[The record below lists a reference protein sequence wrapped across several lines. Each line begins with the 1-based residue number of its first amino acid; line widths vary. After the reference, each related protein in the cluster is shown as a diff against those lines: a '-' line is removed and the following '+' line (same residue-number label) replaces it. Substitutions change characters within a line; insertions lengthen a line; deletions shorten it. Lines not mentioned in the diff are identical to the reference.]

1 MHTRKAEKYF
11 FIKVLKTHYSSRKYK
26 LKMRCQVSLT
36 RWLKRLIK
44 PNVAENV
51 ENAMPVYYYTWYIH
65 NRDKNVTLTLEK
77 ITQIF

>member
-1 MHTRKAEKYF
+1 
-11 FIKVLKTHYSSRKYK
+11 
-26 LKMRCQVSLT
+26 MRCQVSLT

-51 ENAMPVYYYTWYIH
+51 ENAMFVYYYTWYIH